1 MTWCSCLGTAITPLE
16 GKAEGQ
22 SFERSF
28 ESKYK
33 TRLEVSGIDIDTS
46 LYYFSINN
54 TVHVFT
60 LITSVF
66 FIVLTDPLGV
76 VV

>member
-1 MTWCSCLGTAITPLE
+1 
-16 GKAEGQ
+16 
-22 SFERSF
+22 
-28 ESKYK
+28 
-33 TRLEVSGIDIDTS
+33 VSGIDIDTC

-54 TVHVFT
+54 TVPVFT

-66 FIVLTDPLGV
+66 FIVLTGPLGV